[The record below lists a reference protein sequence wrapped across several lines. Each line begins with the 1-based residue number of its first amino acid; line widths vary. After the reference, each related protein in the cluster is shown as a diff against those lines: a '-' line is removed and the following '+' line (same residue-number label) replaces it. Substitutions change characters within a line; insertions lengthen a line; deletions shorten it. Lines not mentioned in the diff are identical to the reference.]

1 MKLNGTARNTNN
13 SKFRILL
20 KPLAK
25 HSNQSA
31 YVQRQVR
38 VDIKID
44 VRIHGN
50 LLNNSQPK
58 IIQIE
63 MEVEITKTTQTM
75 TVLICNLLKVS
86 IYICFFRYSCNASLI
101 ICALDILLSKA
112 CFLKV
117 SGKSRDNCSSS
128 LLW

>member
-1 MKLNGTARNTNN
+1 MKLNGKARNINN
-13 SKFRILL
+13 RRFRILL

-44 VRIHGN
+44 VRIDGDS
-50 LLNNSQPK
+50 LNNPKPK

-86 IYICFFRYSCNASLI
+86 IYICFFRYSCNAFL
-101 ICALDILLSKA
+101 ILLY
-112 CFLKV
+112 
-117 SGKSRDNCSSS
+117 G
-128 LLW
+128 

>member
-1 MKLNGTARNTNN
+1 MKLNGKARNINN
-13 SKFRILL
+13 SRFRILL

-44 VRIHGN
+44 VRIHGD

-63 MEVEITKTTQTM
+63 RAVEIYKTTQTM

-86 IYICFFRYSCNASLI
+86 IYICFFRYSCNAFLI
-101 ICALDILLSKA
+101 DGIM
-112 CFLKV
+112 
-117 SGKSRDNCSSS
+117 
-128 LLW
+128 

>member
-1 MKLNGTARNTNN
+1 MKSHGTARNTNN

-44 VRIHGN
+44 VRIHGD
-50 LLNNSQPK
+50 LLNNP
-58 IIQIE
+58 
-63 MEVEITKTTQTM
+63 
-75 TVLICNLLKVS
+75 NH
-86 IYICFFRYSCNASLI
+86 R
-101 ICALDILLSKA
+101 
-112 CFLKV
+112 
-117 SGKSRDNCSSS
+117 
-128 LLW
+128 

>member
-1 MKLNGTARNTNN
+1 MKLNGKARNTNN
-13 SKFRILL
+13 SRFRILL

-25 HSNQSA
+25 HSNQNA

-44 VRIHGN
+44 VRIHGD

-63 MEVEITKTTQTM
+63 WKW
-75 TVLICNLLKVS
+75 K
-86 IYICFFRYSCNASLI
+86 
-101 ICALDILLSKA
+101 
-112 CFLKV
+112 
-117 SGKSRDNCSSS
+117 
-128 LLW
+128 